1 VRHSREPP
9 YSITPMCAPAPR
21 TEAQFVGVR
30 PWWCGDWASL
40 NNGERV
46 ERGREYRKPTPSHSK
61 NWVTESFK
69 ESESVGPVDESIEMQ
84 IVDIYLFCQP
94 TELLHDTIP
103 TPPSKSGRVESGGE
117 RLTLVLCL
125 QERQEWVCVS
135 HSGSDLAGIM
145 GGGEGVETGS
155 DARSAGMAGIWGRVG
170 VKNPPTEPIAT

>member
-1 VRHSREPP
+1 MAVH
-9 YSITPMCAPAPR
+9 
-21 TEAQFVGVR
+21 G
-30 PWWCGDWASL
+30 
-40 NNGERV
+40 
-46 ERGREYRKPTPSHSK
+46 SK

-69 ESESVGPVDESIEMQ
+69 ESETVGPVDETIEMQ
-84 IVDIYLFCQP
+84 IADIYSFCQP
-94 TELLHDTIP
+94 AELLHDTIP
-103 TPPSKSGRVESGGE
+103 TPPSNSGRVESSGE
-117 RLTLVLCL
+117 RLALVIWDIGL